1 MHEIRQM
8 EIDTGS
14 GASVLEDAR
23 EIDEVR
29 SRFRLRRSRLDRFK
43 AEIVELVAA
52 KVSYDGIA
60 LWLRNFRRCK
70 VSRSAIQARV
80 KHWQS
85 SPSAEPIDELP
96 PRKPDKRGKLIRQA
110 TRGLRAQRA
119 ATEKRTPEAEQAH
132 RLFRKFIAFG
142 EQKSPQIMGD
152 GYKIFGVRTFET
164 YVAALAAALK
174 QLHKFAP
181 FKSARDVSV
190 DDWVKWLNRR
200 SQAVTSAVYRRDLHV
215 VKLLL
220 VSTRRASLIEWL
232 PIEFPEASRGRL
244 ANEPRYYSAA
254 QWRAIA
260 AHQTPLHAF
269 TTFLIGRTGM
279 RAQGPLTLREP
290 GIRAPS
296 ISRNWRSDRFIG
308 LSDFERWTVK
318 EKNGLIREI
327 AVPADLAKML
337 RQLRLQRPVIVT
349 DRGVNF
355 ETHFPVSGGRKWSES
370 FSSASVRALGWS
382 LGGHGLRHSYAE
394 SRIETLQSCGKAFD
408 TAREIVSQELGHF
421 RASVTNSYLRGS
433 HRQRKKRKAKT

>member
-1 MHEIRQM
+1 M

-29 SRFRLRRSRLDRFK
+29 SRVRLRRSRLDRFK

-164 YVAALAAALK
+164 YVASLAAALK
-174 QLHKFAP
+174 KIHKIAP
-181 FKSARDVSV
+181 FKSARDVSL
-190 DDWVKWLNRR
+190 DDWVKWLDRR
-200 SQAVTSAVYRRDLHV
+200 SQADRKSV
-215 VKLLL
+215 V
-220 VSTRRASLIEWL
+220 
-232 PIEFPEASRGRL
+232 
-244 ANEPRYYSAA
+244 
-254 QWRAIA
+254 
-260 AHQTPLHAF
+260 
-269 TTFLIGRTGM
+269 
-279 RAQGPLTLREP
+279 
-290 GIRAPS
+290 
-296 ISRNWRSDRFIG
+296 
-308 LSDFERWTVK
+308 
-318 EKNGLIREI
+318 
-327 AVPADLAKML
+327 
-337 RQLRLQRPVIVT
+337 
-349 DRGVNF
+349 
-355 ETHFPVSGGRKWSES
+355 
-370 FSSASVRALGWS
+370 
-382 LGGHGLRHSYAE
+382 
-394 SRIETLQSCGKAFD
+394 
-408 TAREIVSQELGHF
+408 
-421 RASVTNSYLRGS
+421 
-433 HRQRKKRKAKT
+433 